1 LRTRKVQ
8 PVSVVEG
15 TLSRARKRKSADPV
29 KGVGRQV
36 AEGLGTFVER
46 PPTREFPVAALDA
59 TLLEQNCV
67 LPQVA
72 DRAAMHSY
80 KFLRTRLL
88 HRLASERWRSVAV
101 TSIKPG
107 EGKTLTSINLA
118 VALSRDPNTRVCLA
132 DFDLLRPQVAIKM
145 GLDCEWGLDDYLLG
159 DAEPRQ
165 VMYRCGPERLI
176 VIPNKRPFGN
186 SSEMLAS
193 ARMTELL
200 KSIETEMP
208 NHVVIFDMPPLTYDD
223 VLSFAPRVDGV
234 LLVVAQGQTKR
245 ADLTK
250 AKELLAEM
258 KLVGVVLNR
267 STERNGDGYYYY

>member
-1 LRTRKVQ
+1 M
-8 PVSVVEG
+8 SVVAD
-15 TLSRARKRKSADPV
+15 TLSRARKRKSADPI
-29 KGVGRQV
+29 KGAARQV
-36 AEGLGTFVER
+36 AESQGEFVKR
-46 PPTREFPVAALDA
+46 APTREFPMAALDA
-59 TLLEQNCV
+59 TVLEQNCV
-67 LPQVA
+67 LPQLA
-72 DRAAMHSY
+72 DRAAIHSY
-80 KFLRTRLL
+80 KILRTRLL
-88 HRLASERWRSVAV
+88 HRLAAERWRSLAV
-101 TSIKPG
+101 TSTKPG

-118 VALSRDPNTRVCLA
+118 VALSREPNTRVCLA
-132 DFDLLRPQVAIKM
+132 DFDLLRPQVAVQM

-159 DAEPRQ
+159 DAEPQQ
-165 VMYRCGPERLI
+165 VMYGCGSQSLI

-234 LLVVAQGQTKR
+234 LLVVAEGQTER

-267 STERNGDGYYYY
+267 STERNGKGYYYY